1 MELIDITV
9 PIRDGMFVYDGDPT
23 VTLTRVKSIEDG
35 QVANISRLDFGVHSG
50 THIDAPLHF
59 IDGGPAAE
67 QLPLEPLLGPA
78 YVVDA
83 TSVPNDMDAEALA
96 GLDLPDGAE
105 RILFKTPN
113 SRLWGKDQF
122 SQEFAH
128 LTGSGAQFLLD
139 RGVKLVG
146 LDYLSVGDPDAH
158 RLLLGAGVIAMEG
171 LDLRAV
177 EPGHYRLVCLP
188 LKIVGSDGAPAR
200 AVLIKE

>member
-59 IDGGPAAE
+59 IEGGPAAE
-67 QLPLEPLLGPA
+67 QLPLEPLLGEA
-78 YVVDA
+78 HVVDA
-83 TSVPNDMDAEALA
+83 TGVTGVLDADALRT
-96 GLDLPDGAE
+96 LDLPDGAE
-105 RILFKTPN
+105 RLLFKTPN
-113 SRLWGKDQF
+113 SRLWERDAF
-122 SQEFAH
+122 SHEFVH
-128 LTGSGAQFLLD
+128 LTGDGAQLLLD

-158 RLLLGAGVIAMEG
+158 RVLLGGGVVAMEG

-177 EPGHYRLVCLP
+177 EPGTYRLVCLP

-200 AVLIKE
+200 AVLVKE

>member
-1 MELIDITV
+1 MELLDITV

-23 VTLTRVKSIEDG
+23 VTLTRVKSIEG
-35 QVANISRLDFGVHSG
+35 GEVANISRLDFGVHSG

-59 IDGGPAAE
+59 IDGGPSAE

-83 TSVPNDMDAEALA
+83 TGVAD
-96 GLDLPDGAE
+96 GLDADALRALELPDGAE
-105 RILFKTPN
+105 RLLFKTPN
-113 SRLWGKDQF
+113 SRLWERDTF
-122 SQEFAH
+122 SHDFVH
-128 LTGSGAQFLLD
+128 LTGSGAQYLLD

-158 RLLLGAGVIAMEG
+158 RVLLGGGVVAMEG

-177 EPGHYRLVCLP
+177 EPGPYRLICLP

-200 AVLIKE
+200 AVLVKE

>member
-1 MELIDITV
+1 MRLIDITV

-59 IDGGPAAE
+59 IDGAPSAE
-67 QLPLEPLLGPA
+67 QLPLEPLLGPVH
-78 YVVDA
+78 VVDA
-83 TSVPNDMDAEALA
+83 TSVEGELDEDALA
-96 GLDLPDGAE
+96 GLDLPDNAE

-113 SRLWGKDQF
+113 SRLWEKDEF
-122 SQEFAH
+122 SHEFVH
-128 LTGSGAQFLLD
+128 LTGSGAQALLD

-158 RLLLGAGVIAMEG
+158 RLLLGAGVVAMEG
-171 LDLRAV
+171 LDLREV
-177 EPGHYRLVCLP
+177 EPGEYRLVCLP

>member
-1 MELIDITV
+1 MRLIDITV

-59 IDGGPAAE
+59 IDGAPAAE
-67 QLPLEPLLGPA
+67 QLPLEPLLGPVH
-78 YVVDA
+78 VVDA
-83 TSVPNDMDAEALA
+83 TAVEGELDADALA
-96 GLDLPDGAE
+96 GLDLPENGE

-113 SRLWGKDQF
+113 SRLWEKDEF
-122 SQEFAH
+122 SHEFVH
-128 LTGSGAQFLLD
+128 LTGSGAQALLD

-158 RLLLGAGVIAMEG
+158 RVLLGAGIIAMEG
-171 LDLRAV
+171 LDLRDV
-177 EPGHYRLVCLP
+177 EPGEYRLVCLP

-200 AVLIKE
+200 AVLVKE

>member
-50 THIDAPLHF
+50 THVDAPLHF
-59 IDGGPAAE
+59 IDGAPAAE
-67 QLPLEPLLGPA
+67 QLPLEPLIGPVH
-78 YVVDA
+78 VVDA
-83 TSVPNDMDAEALA
+83 SSVPDDMDREALE
-96 GLDLPDGAE
+96 GLELPDGAE

-113 SRLWGKDQF
+113 SRLWEKDEF
-122 SQEFAH
+122 SHEFAH
-128 LTGSGAQFLLD
+128 LTGSGAQLLLE

-158 RLLLGAGVIAMEG
+158 RLLLGAGVVAMEG
-171 LDLRAV
+171 LDLRNV
-177 EPGHYRLVCLP
+177 EPGEYRLVALP
-188 LKIVGSDGAPAR
+188 LKIVGSDGAPTR